1 MIKRFRRAS
10 ALLCKIPFVTD
21 FFFSLSSAF
30 VLVVSCCCLPCRCQR
45 LSLNQPLPHPLPV
58 LHWAHW
64 TGLFSSAL
72 EGAPCFHV
80 SYVPHRNAIV
90 CAAAALSMCAGNDWA
105 NLMACEDFFYT
116 FVHLFFA
123 TMGGRA
129 VGACVLI
136 HDAISILLRH
146 KKKCI
151 VPYVARVDGWCG
163 QRTHTFI
170 PPQYQDSLKLRND
183 RIIKNQQHVRALAN
197 IFTYTLPIT
206 SFFILW

>member
-21 FFFSLSSAF
+21 FFFSLSSAL

-105 NLMACEDFFYT
+105 NLMACEDFLYIYT
-116 FVHLFFA
+116 PFFCNDGWA
-123 TMGGRA
+123 DCGCVCPHSWCDFNIVAPQKKMYCDRA
-129 VGACVLI
+129 VRGGQGWRLMWTAHAHV
-136 HDAISILLRH
+136 HTPSIS
-146 KKKCI
+146 
-151 VPYVARVDGWCG
+151 G
-163 QRTHTFI
+163 FI
-170 PPQYQDSLKLRND
+170 KAAKWQN
-183 RIIKNQQHVRALAN
+183 N
-197 IFTYTLPIT
+197 
-206 SFFILW
+206 